1 MACSARQLVA
11 WTPGVRRKVNSA
23 GAKKGEQRGP
33 FLGEMGQQPAVGW
46 VGGPS
51 GDELV
56 DRGVQSL
63 GPGDRVGGLQ
73 PAGVAGIPDRQGL
86 LEDAA
91 DRVGSLGLAPLGI
104 DEQLVAAAQQVR

>member
-1 MACSARQLVA
+1 
-11 WTPGVRRKVNSA
+11 
-23 GAKKGEQRGP
+23 
-33 FLGEMGQQPAVGW
+33 MGQQPAVGW

>member
-23 GAKKGEQRGP
+23 GRS
-33 FLGEMGQQPAVGW
+33 FGEMGQQPAVGW

-63 GPGDRVGGLQ
+63 GPGGRVGGLQ

-91 DRVGSLGLAPLGI
+91 DRVGSLGLAALGI
-104 DEQLVAAAQQVR
+104 AEQLVGAVQ